1 MKKSKI
7 SKSKTLKSQNSKSKI
22 LKRKNPPLAYNK
34 VNEALI
40 KLNNEYVILKNYN
53 VNANKRV
60 LTRRHVANI
69 SDFTLMASG
78 ILIRDMRY
86 VNSWFFQFNPL
97 IQGTNNNLS
106 LLSLESPNLIQ
117 EYLFEKFEENY
128 PPTHQFKILT
138 SEVYDVI
145 HNTIFLYNFKPKI
158 EEIP

>member
-1 MKKSKI
+1 MKKSKT
-7 SKSKTLKSQNSKSKI
+7 SKFKTLKSKTSKSKI

-40 KLNNEYVILKNYN
+40 KLNNEYVLLKNYN
-53 VNANKRV
+53 VNANKKSNKSV
-60 LTRRHVANI
+60 I
-69 SDFTLMASG
+69 SGSTLMARG

-86 VNSWFFQFNPL
+86 VNRWIFQFNPL
-97 IQGTNNNLS
+97 IQGTNNDLS
-106 LLSLESPNLIQ
+106 LLSLESPHSEHIIQ
-117 EYLFEKFEENY
+117 EYLFENFEEKY
-128 PPTHQFKILT
+128 PPTHQFEILT